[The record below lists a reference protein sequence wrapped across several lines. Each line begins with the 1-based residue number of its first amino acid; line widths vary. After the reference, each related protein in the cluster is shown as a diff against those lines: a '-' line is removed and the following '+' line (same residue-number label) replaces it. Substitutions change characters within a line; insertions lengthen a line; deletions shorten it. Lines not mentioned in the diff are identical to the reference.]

1 VELYIKYMVCLRG
14 QMEAKEIIKGVVS
27 NYVIDKGLL
36 QVVENI
42 TEEERKLLKQRL
54 SKAGFELLES
64 ENEKLIKKIKD
75 ISVEMIHHSDKFP
88 QEGHADYI
96 SKKLGHD
103 YTYLSEIFADV
114 KGISIEQYIIE
125 HKIERIKEFIL
136 YDELDLTQ
144 IAAKLGYKS
153 KESLSLQFEKATGL
167 KISYFEAIREKRK
180 QLIPK
185 NL

>member
-1 VELYIKYMVCLRG
+1 MELYIKYMVCLRG
-14 QMEAKEIIKGVVS
+14 QTEAKEIIKGVVPKCA
-27 NYVIDKGLL
+27 IDTGLL
-36 QVVENI
+36 QLTENI
-42 TEEERKLLKQRL
+42 TEEEHKLLKQRL

-75 ISVEMIHHSDKFP
+75 ILVEMIYYADKFP

-96 SKKLGHD
+96 SQKLGHD

-136 YDELDLTQ
+136 YDELNITQ

-153 KESLSLQFEKATGL
+153 KESLNTQFEKATGL
-167 KISYFEAIREKRK
+167 KTSYFEAIREKRK
-180 QLIPK
+180 QLISK